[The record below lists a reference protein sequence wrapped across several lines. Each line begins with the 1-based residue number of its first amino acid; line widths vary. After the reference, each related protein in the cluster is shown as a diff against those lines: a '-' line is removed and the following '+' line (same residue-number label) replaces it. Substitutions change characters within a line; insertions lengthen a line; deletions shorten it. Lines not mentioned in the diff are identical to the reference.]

1 MLKFVK
7 EINLSV
13 NRRDSIP
20 FLKDGILSSPIL
32 ILNIALSGK
41 KFTLL
46 PKNGRMSENRWEN
59 KLVRGF
65 GNVRKG
71 QRLGYI
77 YELSKGNVM
86 RQRPMYKSNRKA
98 MTKIYCPFRAQIV
111 LCIINPRRCRWARIF
126 QAFSL

>member
-77 YELSKGNVM
+77 Y
-86 RQRPMYKSNRKA
+86 
-98 MTKIYCPFRAQIV
+98 I
-111 LCIINPRRCRWARIF
+111 
-126 QAFSL
+126 